1 MHYLVHLLILVSFWY
16 LQLGKTSPFWI
27 AQSDQDQV
35 VWLVGRPHPSI
46 RMHLSLDTMNMVDD
60 SCLSPSNF
68 HEMVKAEGA
77 AMGTRVHSID
87 VILGF
92 NKDQDPLLN
101 PCSNAV
107 SHKVGGESLGDPG
120 NQDQRVQPY
129 GQLQPLRDGSE
140 QPAFHG
146 EFFICQISSVS
157 CNYSLTSLLWRL
169 LHWDTLLKTKTQRL
183 TQTKFL
189 CWALLLILRWQWQL
203 ARALA
208 SSFTLRD
215 LTSSVTLRDLN
226 ESLHSVSMSS
236 IVSINTMDCK
246 MDVEWR
252 LPGI

>member
-1 MHYLVHLLILVSFWY
+1 MHLLHLLILVSFWY

-27 AQSDQDQV
+27 PQLDQDQV
-35 VWLVGRPHPSI
+35 VSLVGRPHPSI

-68 HEMVKAEGA
+68 HEMVKAGGMA
-77 AMGTRVHSID
+77 VGTRVHSID

-107 SHKVGGESLGDPG
+107 LHKVGGESLGDPG
-120 NQDQRVQPY
+120 KQDQRVQPY
-129 GQLQPLRDGSE
+129 GQLPPLRDGLE

-146 EFFICQISSVS
+146 KFFIGQISSVS
-157 CNYSLTSLLWRL
+157 CSYSLTSLLWRL
-169 LHWDTLLKTKTQRL
+169 VHWDTLLKTKTQKL

-208 SSFTLRD
+208 SSVTLRD
-215 LTSSVTLRDLN
+215 LASSITLRDLN
-226 ESLHSVSMSS
+226 ESLTLLLRNLQNQWHSYLDGFCFYVIHSFH
-236 IVSINTMDCK
+236 
-246 MDVEWR
+246 
-252 LPGI
+252 